1 MLDIELIVYTILF
14 FVFAIS
20 KAHKVSLKVS
30 WLWGVRCY
38 WWLFACSG
46 VCLFFYI
53 HRLIKRAQEKRI
65 EKEEEANKLKVE
77 GKVEEGSIEEGGKD
91 T

>member
-1 MLDIELIVYTILF
+1 MMKIELIVYAILF
-14 FVFAIS
+14 FIFGMS
-20 KAHKVSLKVS
+20 KSHKVSLKVS

-46 VCLFFYI
+46 VFVFFLI
-53 HRLIKRAQEKRI
+53 HRLIKEYQEKK
-65 EKEEEANKLKVE
+65 EEMEEEANNIEVE
-77 GKVEEGSIEEGGKD
+77 GKIEEGGKN